1 MSKQVDN
8 IDEVKCPHC
17 GNKLDVE
24 VIVNL
29 FSLKKKK

>member
-1 MSKQVDN
+1 MVKQLDN

-17 GNKLDVE
+17 GKTLDLE